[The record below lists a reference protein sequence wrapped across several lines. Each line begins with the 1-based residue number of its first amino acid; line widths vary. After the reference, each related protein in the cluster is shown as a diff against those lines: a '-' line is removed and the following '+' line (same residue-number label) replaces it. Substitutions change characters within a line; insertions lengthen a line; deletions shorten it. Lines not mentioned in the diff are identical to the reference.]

1 MIRNEK
7 KYLIIIVILIAVN
20 LFLFSGISPLH
31 SIYNMQY
38 DEWIF
43 YLIGKGMVN
52 GKVPYL
58 DLADHKGPYL
68 FYLFALMNLMPSNH
82 LGLFIVS
89 TIIYAVIGIFVF
101 KISCLILSART
112 ARAYGTGELYEP
124 LLALVALVVGLLIT
138 IFIRQNFFFCLPE
151 AITLA
156 SLVHLLKITLLK
168 NFDINGKI
176 IINFSRILSI
186 LIAIVGIVLFIMR
199 YTE

>member
-1 MIRNEK
+1 MTNNNEK
-7 KYLIIIVILIAVN
+7 IPKLMRDIFIIYMISFILLLALTIIFSYINEDVILDN
-20 LFLFSGISPLH
+20 FMLNFRSYLLGSFSYNDED
-31 SIYNMQY
+31 IYFSSLRFENV
-38 DEWIF
+38 
-43 YLIGKGMVN
+43 G
-52 GKVPYL
+52 
-58 DLADHKGPYL
+58 
-68 FYLFALMNLMPSNH
+68 LFAVH
-82 LGLFIVS
+82 FTLFFTYFFLWVYMRQC
-89 TIIYAVIGIFVF
+89 T
-101 KISCLILSART
+101 RT

-168 NFDINGKI
+168 NLDINGKI